1 MPKEIMPTADLAVVV
16 RIDGVSK
23 TCEGF
28 FPKN

>member
-1 MPKEIMPTADLAVVV
+1 MAKEIMPTAHLAVVV

-28 FPKN
+28 FP

>member
-1 MPKEIMPTADLAVVV
+1 MAKDIMPTADLAVVV

-28 FPKN
+28 FPEN